1 MRRIHLAAAVAIV
14 FACAALV
21 AVGSN
26 AAKSSRDVSIPANVD
41 VSQRHLNESE
51 ETIAV
56 NPTNPNNIV
65 MVSNIGHLEA
75 GLTSGMFE
83 GVSFDGG
90 LTWTRKLIGTGGS
103 DPLGDAC
110 CDPSLSFDQYG
121 NLFLTYLYETENVVP
136 VALSTDGG
144 LNFKLLTINVA
155 PPSGTPTKAS
165 GDSRGLFRF
174 VDQPTITSGA
184 GAVWL
189 VVNAGGPLFA

>member
-51 ETIAV
+51 ESIAV

-65 MVSNIGHLEA
+65 IVSNVGHREA
-75 GLTSGMFE
+75 GLTAGMFE

-90 LTWTRKLIGTGGS
+90 ATWTTRLIGNN
-103 DPLGDAC
+103 DNLGDAC
-110 CDPSLSFDQYG
+110 CDPTLSFDQYG
-121 NLFLTYLYETENVVP
+121 PDVARASRARRCGPRRRQRDRLRRLHRPVV
-136 VALSTDGG
+136 L
-144 LNFKLLTINVA
+144 
-155 PPSGTPTKAS
+155 
-165 GDSRGLFRF
+165 RR
-174 VDQPTITSGA
+174 
-184 GAVWL
+184 
-189 VVNAGGPLFA
+189 